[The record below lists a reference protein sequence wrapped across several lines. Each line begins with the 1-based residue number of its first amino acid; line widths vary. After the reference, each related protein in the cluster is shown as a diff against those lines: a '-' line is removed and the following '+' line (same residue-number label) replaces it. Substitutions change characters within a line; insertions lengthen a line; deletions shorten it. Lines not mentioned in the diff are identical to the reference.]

1 MPRLTF
7 SLHLW
12 SQNNY
17 AKIFI
22 IFLKK
27 KKKKSRFLFIKSVY
41 LVLKKKA
48 LSLYPYI
55 F

>member
-1 MPRLTF
+1 MPRLRF

-17 AKIFI
+17 AKILTI
-22 IFLKK
+22 VLKK
-27 KKKKSRFLFIKSVY
+27 NKNISRFLFIKSMY
-41 LVLKKKA
+41 LVFKKKA
-48 LSLYPYI
+48 LSLYPYV